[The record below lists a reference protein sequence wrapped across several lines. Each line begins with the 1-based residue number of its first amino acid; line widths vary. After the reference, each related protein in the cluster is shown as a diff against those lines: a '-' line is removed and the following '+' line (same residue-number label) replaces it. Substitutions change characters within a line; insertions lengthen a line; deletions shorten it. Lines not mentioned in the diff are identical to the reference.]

1 MATGSRRLCLGCLLI
16 VGCAADGSN
25 TDHPRAAAGASGQV
39 GVAGA
44 SASVPAGAG
53 SRGTAVG
60 AAGAPVSN
68 VQPGTAG
75 VGAPGMQLSG
85 NMPRAG
91 AAAPTAGASAS
102 SAGGATGGT
111 TNTSVTDP
119 SNCPAPPADATPESI
134 TALNAVNMLRVA
146 AGSGCATLNTIVAK
160 AAASHCAYYATN
172 NASDAMC
179 TSNPHLEV
187 SGCTGYTGDAPWD
200 RMKAAG
206 FMSNGGGAEVMA
218 FVDNPEGA
226 VSTWVNS
233 VWHRIPIL
241 DPGTTVLGYG
251 DSSGTACDTMDFG
264 PGMKTPTTTVVVYPY
279 DGQTGIP
286 VSFNGQYEGPMPPAP
301 TTGWPSSDPITVYA
315 QKIVVTEHTLMID
328 GTTDPI
334 DHVWLDSTSTQLDA
348 SSQQELKNVVFMYAS
363 KPFVAMTKYRV
374 KVSGTFAGGTL
385 SKEWTFTTGA
395 AAPMRGGRM

>member
-1 MATGSRRLCLGCLLI
+1 MTTCSQRWCLGCLLI

-25 TDHPRAAAGASGQV
+25 ADHPRAATGSSGQ

-44 SASVPAGAG
+44 PASAG
-53 SRGTAVG
+53 SRSA
-60 AAGAPVSN
+60 AAGGSSAPVSS

-75 VGAPGMQLSG
+75 VPAVGMQPNGTRAGSAAPPSAGAP
-85 NMPRAG
+85 AG
-91 AAAPTAGASAS
+91 GGT
-102 SAGGATGGT
+102 SAGGSSGGT

-134 TALNAVNMLRVA
+134 TALNAVNTLRVA

-172 NASDAMC
+172 NASNAMC

-206 FMSNGGGAEVMA
+206 FSSNGGGAEVMA

-226 VSTWVNS
+226 ISTWVNS

-251 DSSGTACDTMDFG
+251 NSSGTACDTMDFG
-264 PGMKTPTTTVVVYPY
+264 PGMKTPTTTVIVYPY

-286 VSFNGQYEGPMPPAP
+286 LSFNGQYEGPMPPAP
-301 TTGWPSSDPITVYA
+301 SSGWPSSDPITVYA

-328 GTTDPI
+328 GTSDPI
-334 DHVWLDSTSTQLDA
+334 DHVWLDSTATQLDA
-348 SSQQELKNVVFMYAS
+348 SSQQELKNVVFMYAN
-363 KPFVAMTKYRV
+363 KPFAAMTKYRV
-374 KVSGTFAGGTL
+374 KVSGTFAGGAL

-395 AAPMRGGRM
+395 AAPTRGRM